1 MVSPQNVLHLRTCTN
16 LTAIALT
23 GVGKR
28 NQARRRPPPI
38 LHLLWWRK
46 RLRRLQLKQQSQHQS
61 QHRLNPR
68 QNPSPLPLTSLLRLR
83 KQKL

>member
-16 LTAIALT
+16 LTEIALT

-28 NQARRRPPPI
+28 KQVRMRQPPI
-38 LHLLWWRK
+38 LHLRWWQK
-46 RLRRLQLKQQSQHQS
+46 RLRRLQLKQQSQHR
-61 QHRLNPR
+61 HRLNPR
-68 QNPSPLPLTSLLRLR
+68 QNPSPLPLTSLLRLW